1 MTILAAALVA
11 ALAALAGPAAPAP
24 AKDQTHMEPFWLD
37 ATGSKG
43 EADRTVQALLST
55 PPGWMVGDAA
65 VVVLSDGPWPGQ
77 AREQFVAALL
87 DEEAAVLEL
96 DVNSALRLASEGTRA
111 GRLPPPTAAAE
122 LVPHVRGAAEA
133 LRKDA
138 GAGLVVAVGYGAG
151 GEAAALAASLERS
164 MPPVGGPG
172 LVAAASLGPEPAR
185 FALGGA
191 DPGRGWAIRA
201 GRLCEVLAA
210 AVASQPRAE
219 AECVRALAGPAEAY
233 AARAAKR

>member
-1 MTILAAALVA
+1 
-11 ALAALAGPAAPAP
+11 
-24 AKDQTHMEPFWLD
+24 
-37 ATGSKG
+37 
-43 EADRTVQALLST
+43 
-55 PPGWMVGDAA
+55 MVGDAA

-111 GRLPPPTAAAE
+111 GRLPPPTAAD

-138 GAGLVVAVGYGAG
+138 GAGLVAAVGYGVG
-151 GEAAALAASLERS
+151 GEAAVLAASLERS

-185 FALGGA
+185 FAL
-191 DPGRGWAIRA
+191 
-201 GRLCEVLAA
+201 
-210 AVASQPRAE
+210 VASQPRAE
-219 AECVRALAGPAEAY
+219 AECVRALAGPAEA
-233 AARAAKR
+233 